1 MTNQFGTY
9 KPNSNIITTV
19 SIREDDEEDYFALRR
34 LIKERKGSIGDYL
47 ITAFRELDKS
57 EPESSYLR
65 QFRRQRYVEVK

>member
-1 MTNQFGTY
+1 MTNHFGTY

-47 ITAFRELDKS
+47 ITAYRELDKS